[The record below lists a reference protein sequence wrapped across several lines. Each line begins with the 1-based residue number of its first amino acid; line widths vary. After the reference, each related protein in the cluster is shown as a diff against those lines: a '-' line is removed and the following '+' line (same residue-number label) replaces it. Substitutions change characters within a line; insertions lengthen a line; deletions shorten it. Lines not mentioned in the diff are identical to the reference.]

1 MVDSEL
7 AKKSV
12 GELWN
17 MIEERDETIAR
28 LREALGWISTLSGET
43 CVHAGHTLDEIYAV
57 AQTALAGPE
66 EKESKEN
73 PIRANFPPFDHR
85 NLGKRGE
92 E

>member
-1 MVDSEL
+1 MPLPGRRKELTMVDSEL

-17 MIEERDETIAR
+17 MIEERDETIAK

-57 AQTALAGPE
+57 AEAALAGPE
-66 EKESKEN
+66 EK
-73 PIRANFPPFDHR
+73 A
-85 NLGKRGE
+85 
-92 E
+92 

>member
-17 MIEERDETIAR
+17 MIEERDETIAK

-57 AQTALAGPE
+57 AEAALAGPE
-66 EKESKEN
+66 EK
-73 PIRANFPPFDHR
+73 A
-85 NLGKRGE
+85 
-92 E
+92 